1 MPRHAFQRTI
11 VVTGGA
17 GYIGSHMTKRLAG
30 LGHRVI
36 VLDNLSTGHRVAA
49 RFGELVVVDLCDRAA
64 IAEVFDQNPIDAV
77 MHFAGSSL
85 VGESISEPGKYYRN
99 NVCSTLNLL
108 DVMRESG
115 VQNIVFSSTAA
126 IFGDPQYI
134 PIDEAHPKQPINP
147 YGASKLMVERVLED
161 YAASY
166 GLNAV
171 SLRYFNA
178 CGADPDGE
186 LGESHDPE
194 THLIPLILQAASGRR
209 ESVSVFGSDYET
221 SDGTCVRDYIHVVD
235 LCHAHELALDRTMD
249 GRLRGFNAVNLGNG
263 DGYSVREVLEVA
275 RDVVAKDH
283 LRFRVVDDDRRA
295 GDPATLVADARY
307 AERLLGWRPEYTGLE
322 SMIQDAWVWEKKGAG
337 VADSSVG

>member
-1 MPRHAFQRTI
+1 MPSYGSQRTI
-11 VVTGGA
+11 AVVGGA

-36 VLDNLSTGHRVAA
+36 VLDNLSTGYREAA
-49 RFGELVVVDLCDRAA
+49 RFGELIVVDLCDRSA
-64 IAEVFDQNPIDAV
+64 IAEVFDQGPIDAV

-85 VGESISEPGKYYRN
+85 VGESINEPRKYYRN
-99 NVCSTLNLL
+99 NVCATLNLL
-108 DVMRESG
+108 DVMLETG
-115 VQNIVFSSTAA
+115 VSNIVFSSTAA
-126 IFGDPQYI
+126 IFGNPQYT

-209 ESVSVFGSDYET
+209 ESISVFGSDYET
-221 SDGTCVRDYIHVVD
+221 PDGTCVRDYIHVVD
-235 LCHAHELALDRTMD
+235 LCCAHELALDRLID
-249 GRLRGFNAVNLGNG
+249 GHLQGFNAVNLGNG
-263 DGYSVREVLEVA
+263 DGYSVRDVIEAA
-275 RDVVAKDH
+275 RAVVVRDD
-283 LRFRVVDDDRRA
+283 LRIKVVDHDRRA

-337 VADSSVG
+337 IADSSVG